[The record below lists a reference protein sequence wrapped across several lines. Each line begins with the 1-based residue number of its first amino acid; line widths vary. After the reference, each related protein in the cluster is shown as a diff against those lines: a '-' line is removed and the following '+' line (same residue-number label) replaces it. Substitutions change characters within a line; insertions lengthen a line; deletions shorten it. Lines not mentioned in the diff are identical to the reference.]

1 MNPKISKILL
11 PVEFSER
18 CHGAARYAEAL
29 TSHFQAEL
37 VLLHAVPPPYSVY
50 VGAGE
55 VAAYSS
61 VADLGAERLAQGKT
75 ELDAFMSDAPPNL
88 RICRMVLEGDPAHS
102 IVEYAHAG
110 KVDLIVMPTHGYGP
124 FRRFLLGSV
133 TAKVLHDVDCPV
145 WTGPHLEKAP
155 SWTSIA
161 PHRVA
166 CAVDL
171 GIQSLPVLRWGAAMA
186 QEFGA
191 HLLILHAIPAATAN
205 VGGFYFDPE
214 WRLQWEKDVRER
226 ISQLQ
231 DELKVQGELHIET
244 GDVPAAVSD
253 AARHLRADLLVI
265 GRSHG
270 SGPLGRLRANA
281 YAILRDSPC
290 PVVSI

>member
-1 MNPKISKILL
+1 MKPQISKILL
-11 PVEFSER
+11 PVEFWER
-18 CHGAARYAEAL
+18 CRGAARYAEAL
-29 TSHFQAEL
+29 ASHFQAEL
-37 VLLHAVPPPYSVY
+37 VLLHVVPPPYSIY
-50 VGAGE
+50 AGAGE

-61 VADLGAERLAQGKT
+61 VTDLATERMAQGKVD
-75 ELDAFMSDAPPNL
+75 LDGLLKDAPANL
-88 RICRMVLEGDPAHS
+88 HICRIVLEGDPAHE
-102 IVEYAHAG
+102 IVEYAHEG

-155 SWTSIA
+155 QWTSIA
-161 PHRVA
+161 LRRVA

-171 GIQSLPVLRWGAAMA
+171 GVQSLPVLAWGAAIA

-191 HLLILHAIPAATAN
+191 ELLILHVIPAATAS

-214 WRLQWEKDVRER
+214 WRLQWEKHVRER

-231 DELKVQGELHIET
+231 DELKVRSDLHIET
-244 GDVPAAVSD
+244 GDVPTAVSGT
-253 AARHLRADLLVI
+253 ARRLRADLLVI
-265 GRSHG
+265 GRNHG
-270 SGPLGRLRANA
+270 SGILGRLRANA
-281 YAILRDSPC
+281 YAILRESPC